1 MWIAAI
7 VHVLVLNAVPLW
19 GFTQA
24 SWSAGTTLALYWLQT
39 LVGIPLIAILIV
51 FHRRFTR
58 KAGHFAG
65 TTTITDSKGNT
76 TVRPSSFLQ
85 TFLLMSLP
93 FTLAH
98 GLFLAVLLGFIWR
111 GADSAVDPADL
122 RTGVV
127 ATLNVMA
134 IGFALD
140 CIGLARRPFSWIEFR
155 AGSVLQRTLVVHL
168 AIIFGMGLAALT
180 GKDAAA
186 FFAVFLGLKLLM
198 DLLSEMPQWD
208 PKEPPAWLAR
218 WMNKLGNKDGKQEDF
233 ASAWHRG
240 LEERRRNAE
249 IAERPIEELDPAI
262 RQR

>member
-1 MWIAAI
+1 MKWIVAV
-7 VHVLVLNAVPLW
+7 VHVLVMNAVPLW

-24 SWSAGTTLALYWLQT
+24 SWSAGTTLALYWVQT
-39 LVGIPLIAILIV
+39 LVGIALITILIV

-65 TTTITDSKGNT
+65 NT
-76 TVRPSSFLQ
+76 TFLK

-98 GLFLAVLLGFIWR
+98 GLFLAVLLGAIWR
-111 GADSAVDPADL
+111 SAEGAIDPADL
-122 RTGVV
+122 RTGTI

-134 IGFALD
+134 IGFAID

-180 GKDAAA
+180 GKDVAA
-186 FFAVFLGLKLLM
+186 FFGVFLALKLLM
-198 DLLSEMPQWD
+198 DLLSEMPPWD
-208 PKEPPAWLAR
+208 PKEPPPWLAR
-218 WMNKLGNKDGKQEDF
+218 SMNKLGNKDGKQEDF
-233 ASAWHRG
+233 TAMWHRER
-240 LEERRRNAE
+240 EERRRNAE
-249 IAERPIEELDPAI
+249 LAERPVD
-262 RQR
+262 